1 MPFFIHKET
10 GALHPRTLELLEQVA
25 RRVEKG
31 GIEAWQS
38 LQAQELIGEDAD
50 RYEKVKDTLDVW
62 FDSGSTHFTVLRGSH
77 RAETVFPADLY
88 LEGSDQHRGW
98 FHSSLLVASMMD
110 GVPPYRALLTH
121 GFVIDMEGRK
131 MSKSRGTGMSPQEII
146 GTLGADIL
154 RLWVASTDYSGE
166 LNLSNE
172 ILKRVVESYRR
183 IRNTLRF
190 LLANLADFDPARDAL
205 PVDERLE
212 IDRYAGVMMHDLQ
225 NSLVGSGP
233 GAADA
238 PGHYGT
244 YEFHVVVQKLQ
255 TFCSEDLGGF
265 YLDILKDRLYTT
277 PANSRARRSAQNA
290 LHHVTHS
297 LVRLLAPLLSFTAQ
311 EVWEVLAGGEAC
323 VFEQTWYDLPLPR
336 DADELRTRWTK
347 LRELRSG
354 VLKQLEELRIGGKIG
369 SSLAGEVELYA
380 KGENREFLKSFG
392 DDLRFVFITSQASV
406 MDQSGPDAAPVRIE
420 VKASPH
426 QKCERCWHYR
436 ADVGKDRAHPGLCGR
451 CVANLFGA
459 GEPRVHA

>member
-1 MPFFIHKET
+1 MT
-10 GALHPRTLELLEQVA
+10 N
-25 RRVEKG
+25 
-31 GIEAWQS
+31 
-38 LQAQELIGEDAD
+38 
-50 RYEKVKDTLDVW
+50 
-62 FDSGSTHFTVLRGSH
+62 RG
-77 RAETVFPADLY
+77 PDYKNIDLY

-110 GVPPYRALLTH
+110 GVPPYRGLLTH

-190 LLANLADFDPARDAL
+190 LLANLADFELARDAL
-205 PVDERLE
+205 PVDDWLE
-212 IDRYAGVMMHDLQ
+212 IDRYAWVMMHDLQ
-225 NSLVGSGP
+225 RDLVPAGP
-233 GAADA
+233 GAGSPAS
-238 PGHYGT
+238 PGHYGA
-244 YEFHVVVQKLQ
+244 YEFHLVAQKLQ

-277 PANSRARRSAQNA
+277 PAHSRARRSAQNA
-290 LHHVTHS
+290 LFHITQS
-297 LVRLLAPLLSFTAQ
+297 LTRLLAPILSFTAQ
-311 EVWEVLAGGEAC
+311 EAWELLVGGDAS
-323 VFEQTWYDLPLPR
+323 VFEQAWYEFGLPR
-336 DADELRTRWTK
+336 DADQLRSRWRK
-347 LRELRSG
+347 LRELRSD
-354 VLKQLEELRIGGKIG
+354 VLKQLEELRVGGKIG

-406 MDQSGPDAAPVRIE
+406 KDQPGLDAAPVRIE

-436 ADVGKDRAHPGLCGR
+436 ADVGSDRAHPGLCGR

-459 GEPRVHA
+459 GEPRLHA